1 MFQFDAQ
8 TLSILALSAA
18 VVSVALLVVVVV
30 LLLRVR
36 RLARAQRR
44 AFDVGDGDDV
54 VSALSR
60 HAVELGR
67 LREDVAVVHT
77 NTEHLRDLLRTTV
90 SRVAVVRYDAFEDMG
105 GALSFSAA
113 LLDEAGTGLVVTAI
127 NGRTETR
134 SYAKPIVDARSE
146 HNLSREELE
155 AIDNAINQRPP
166 ATLPP
171 STGRRSR
178 RAS

>member
-1 MFQFDAQ
+1 MFQLDPQ
-8 TLSILALSAA
+8 VLTTLALSTAA
-18 VVSVALLVVVVV
+18 VSVVLLVAVVV
-30 LLLRVR
+30 LLVRLR
-36 RLARAQRR
+36 RLARTQRR

-60 HAVELGR
+60 HAGELVR
-67 LREDVAVVHT
+67 LREDVAVVNT
-77 NTEHLRDLLRTTV
+77 NTEHLRELLRTTV

-113 LLDEAGTGLVVTAI
+113 LLDESGTGLVVTAI

-134 SYAKPIVDARSE
+134 SYAKPIIDARSE

-155 AIDNAINQRPP
+155 AVDNAIHQRPP

-171 STGRRSR
+171 ATGRRGR